1 MSPRVPH
8 SSNRGKRVANDGIGL
23 GSKLGP
29 RPTPVSASPARTL
42 GRTAGGMGGS
52 PESVVAESAYRLQ
65 LTALSNGYVERVIGS
80 IRRECL
86 HHVIVF
92 DERHLR
98 RVLRDYVAYYHGSR
112 THLCLGKDAP
122 EPRAIQHREA
132 GVVVSEPVL
141 GGLHHRYWRQAA

>member
-1 MSPRVPH
+1 
-8 SSNRGKRVANDGIGL
+8 
-23 GSKLGP
+23 
-29 RPTPVSASPARTL
+29 
-42 GRTAGGMGGS
+42 MGGS